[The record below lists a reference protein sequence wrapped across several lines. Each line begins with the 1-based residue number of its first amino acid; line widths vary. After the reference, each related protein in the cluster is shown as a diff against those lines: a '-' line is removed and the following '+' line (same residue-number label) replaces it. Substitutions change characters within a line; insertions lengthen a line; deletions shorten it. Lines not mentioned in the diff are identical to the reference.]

1 MVDRSSHP
9 FEGRSLIVLSSSAW
23 HPDYVRALV
32 VEDQEKMRELL
43 RRGLV
48 EGGYSVDTSGDGLE
62 ALGLAL
68 SEPYDVI
75 VLDVMLPGLEGFEVC
90 RQLREKGVWTPVLML
105 TARDAVADRVAG
117 LDGGADDYLVKPFAF
132 EELLGRL
139 RALLRRGATERPAVL
154 SCGPLS
160 LDPATRVVQCEG
172 ALIEL
177 SAKEFALLEFL
188 MRHKNQVLAR
198 TTIIEHVWDYSY
210 DGFSNVVD
218 VYIRYLRDK
227 IDRRFGL
234 ELLQTIRGAGYRLTC
249 SDPS

>member
-1 MVDRSSHP
+1 
-9 FEGRSLIVLSSSAW
+9 
-23 HPDYVRALV
+23 
-32 VEDQEKMRELL
+32 MRELL

-48 EGGYSVDTSGDGLE
+48 EGGYSVDTSDDGLE

-139 RALLRRGATERPAVL
+139 RALLRRGATERPAVI
-154 SCGPLS
+154 SCGSLS
-160 LDPATRVVQCEG
+160 LDPATRVVQCDG

-234 ELLQTIRGAGYRLTC
+234 ELLHTIRGAGYRLTC
-249 SDPS
+249 SDSS